1 MNFVCCNCGEII
13 HGPSMVVN
21 NKILH
26 LDCVNKIKK
35 EKEEE
40 DVKLEEI

>member
-1 MNFVCCNCGEII
+1 
-13 HGPSMVVN
+13 MVVN

-35 EKEEE
+35 EKEE
-40 DVKLEEI
+40 DVKLEEV